1 MINSFKKQMYNQGNK
16 YVIYNIKRK
25 YKNQLNCFN
34 FVEINL
40 IINIKQLLVLP
51 HTLILYKSVITVD
64 H

>member
-25 YKNQLNCFN
+25 YKNKLNCFN
-34 FVEINL
+34 FAEINV
-40 IINIKQLLVLP
+40 IINVKQLLP
-51 HTLILYKSVITVD
+51 HTIIIYKSVITVN